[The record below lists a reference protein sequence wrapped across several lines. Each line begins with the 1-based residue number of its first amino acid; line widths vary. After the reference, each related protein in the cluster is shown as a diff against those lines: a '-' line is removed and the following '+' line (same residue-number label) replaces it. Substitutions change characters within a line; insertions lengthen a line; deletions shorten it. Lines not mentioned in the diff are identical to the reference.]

1 MIGRF
6 VELFHDGGS
15 YHIEISPLI
24 CIGFY
29 MIGTSVIKKL
39 FAYFLYT
46 NFSNERLIKFLRP
59 KYLKNIPTLPQFSK
73 RMIKQ
78 DKSNCY
84 PTCIL
89 PNLSEV
95 YKRSIQ
101 NQMYLYFKSDLFKI
115 PMQLQER
122 L

>member
-6 VELFHDGGS
+6 VELSHNGGS

-24 CIGFY
+24 CIDFY

-46 NFSNERLIKFLRP
+46 NFSNERVIKFLRP
-59 KYLKNIPTLPQFSK
+59 KYLKNIATLPQFSK

-78 DKSNCY
+78 DKRNCY
-84 PTCIL
+84 PICIL
-89 PNLSEV
+89 PNLSKV

-101 NQMYLYFKSDLFKI
+101 SQMYLYFK
-115 PMQLQER
+115 
-122 L
+122 